1 MAPHARWG
9 IHKEMQTRPLVR
21 MGATALLA
29 MSLASL
35 ASITLSA
42 RADAVPVPWKNCGTP
57 TDPIELT
64 KFDASVWPPQRGHSD
79 VLTYTFQVGQAVDI
93 RKEELTTSPKT
104 ELLDKAFSLP
114 KDLSAGL
121 YTNPPGGLVITV
133 PTNIPPGTVYTV
145 NVSFL
150 DQSRTQVFCLDLT
163 MPVK

>member
-1 MAPHARWG
+1 MPPAPN
-9 IHKEMQTRPLVR
+9 PLAASQISLCPPGVT
-21 MGATALLA
+21 AT
-29 MSLASL
+29 SL
-35 ASITLSA
+35 
-42 RADAVPVPWKNCGTP
+42 
-57 TDPIELT
+57 
-64 KFDASVWPPQRGHSD
+64 VWPPQRGHSE